1 MYYEKKKGSELSMKR
16 MHIHVSVPNIAASI
30 PFYSKMFASE
40 PTVIKSDY
48 AKWQLED
55 PKINF
60 AISARGAVLGVNH
73 LGIQV
78 DDQTGSTRTN

>member
-1 MYYEKKKGSELSMKR
+1 MYFEKKKGSELPMKR

-55 PKINF
+55 PKSTLRF
-60 AISARGAVLGVNH
+60 LHAVRH
-73 LGIQV
+73 LVLI
-78 DDQTGSTRTN
+78 T